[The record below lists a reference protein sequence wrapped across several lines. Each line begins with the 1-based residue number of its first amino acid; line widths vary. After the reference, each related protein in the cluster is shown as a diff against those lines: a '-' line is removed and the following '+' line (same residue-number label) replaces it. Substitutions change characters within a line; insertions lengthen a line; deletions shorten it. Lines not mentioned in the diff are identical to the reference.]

1 MPQLAL
7 ALGLAHLLNY
17 RLRGRTFLRVA
28 MLMPYATSVA
38 AATLVFALIFGRDA
52 GLVNGL
58 LGVVGIDPVD
68 WRNGDWTAQIAIS
81 VIVIWRWT
89 GYNALIYLAG
99 MQSISHDLYEAAALD
114 GANRWQQFLH
124 VTLPGL
130 RPTIL
135 FTVVVS
141 TIGASQLFGEPLLFG
156 GGQANGGPANQYQTL
171 GLFMYQQG
179 WQFGQLGRA
188 ATVAWVMFVM
198 IVGLVLLNTAG
209 SLAGG
214 PSDDRD
220 LRRAPHRPP
229 GRPHLRR
236 PRRRPRL
243 RVPRALLLHARRRQP
258 ADGRDERLAAA
269 AAARRR
275 PVDERRDGDP
285 SSRTSA
291 WRWSTRC
298 SSPATITA
306 GDRAVLHARR
316 LRLRQAAFRGRNV
329 AVRDHDRHDDDPAEP
344 VASSRCTRSWP
355 TWGWPGPLPSVIL
368 PSLVTA
374 FGVFFMRQY
383 LMQSLPDE
391 LIEAARMDGA
401 TSLRTVWS
409 IVLPI
414 ARPGMA
420 VLGMLTFMTAWNDF
434 FWPVIALT
442 STNPTVQVALNNLG
456 SGYVPDQP

>member
-1 MPQLAL
+1 MSAGIQADVPPRVVPAAGGPLPPAAGAPPRLSWRSRLHAAEARTAPYAYVAPFFVIFLAFGLFPLVYTAYISLHRYRLGSRMSWVGIDNYVWLFSNPGFYNALWKTFTIGVLSTVPQLML

-17 RLRGRTFLRVA
+17 KLRGRTFLRVA

-99 MQSISHDLYEAAALD
+99 MQSISQDLYEAAALD

-188 ATVAWVMFVM
+188 ATVAWVMFVL
-198 IVGLVLLNTAG
+198 IVGLVLLN
-209 SLAGG
+209 SWF
-214 PSDDRD
+214 
-220 LRRAPHRPP
+220 
-229 GRPHLRR
+229 
-236 PRRRPRL
+236 
-243 RVPRALLLHARRRQP
+243 ARRR
-258 ADGRDERLAAA
+258 
-269 AAARRR
+269 AAR
-275 PVDERRDGDP
+275 
-285 SSRTSA
+285 
-291 WRWSTRC
+291 
-298 SSPATITA
+298 
-306 GDRAVLHARR
+306 
-316 LRLRQAAFRGRNV
+316 
-329 AVRDHDRHDDDPAEP
+329 
-344 VASSRCTRSWP
+344 
-355 TWGWPGPLPSVIL
+355 
-368 PSLVTA
+368 
-374 FGVFFMRQY
+374 
-383 LMQSLPDE
+383 
-391 LIEAARMDGA
+391 
-401 TSLRTVWS
+401 
-409 IVLPI
+409 
-414 ARPGMA
+414 
-420 VLGMLTFMTAWNDF
+420 
-434 FWPVIALT
+434 
-442 STNPTVQVALNNLG
+442 
-456 SGYVPDQP
+456 